1 MGGSNMM
8 CQRFFLAHALALG
21 VICFAAHSVAQTMV
35 PAWHGT
41 GPRDLHREYNNIFK
55 HGNRNAA
62 SHLWYSFVNERAP
75 QMTHDRFEVGYLIL
89 LFYIPSGRGV
99 CARALSRV
107 RHC

>member
-1 MGGSNMM
+1 MM

-21 VICFAAHSVAQTMV
+21 VICLAAYSMAQTMV
-35 PAWHGT
+35 PTWHGT

-75 QMTHDRFEVGYLIL
+75 QMTHDRFEAQRLPSL
-89 LFYIPSGRGV
+89 LHLRSGRRAY
-99 CARALSRV
+99 ARALSLLFRY
-107 RHC
+107 